1 MTDNPIGTIVLDMRN
16 NNPLA
21 TVAFA
26 FGIISL
32 VGVIFVAL
40 IYVFLGIGMYS
51 AGTQEAS
58 ILGTSYITGGVI
70 SLVTLAWGI
79 PMTLKM
85 NKIRKGEDFG
95 GIAFCI
101 CTLLFWNVIS
111 GILLLVDQSKN
122 Y

>member
-1 MTDNPIGTIVLDMRN
+1 MKN
-16 NNPLA
+16 NNTLA

-32 VGVIFVAL
+32 VGVIFAAL
-40 IYVFLGIGMYS
+40 IYVFLGISMYS
-51 AGTQEAS
+51 LDTQEAS
-58 ILGTSYITGGVI
+58 ILGTAYITCGII

-79 PMTLKM
+79 PMTLRM
-85 NKIRKGEDFG
+85 NKIRKGEGVG

-101 CTLLFWNVIS
+101 CTLLFWNMIS

>member
-1 MTDNPIGTIVLDMRN
+1 MKN
-16 NNPLA
+16 NNTLA

-26 FGIISL
+26 FGIIQI
-32 VGVIFVAL
+32 VGAIFVAL
-40 IYVFLGIGMYS
+40 VYVVLGIWMYS
-51 AGTQEAS
+51 IGTPDAS
-58 ILGTSYITGGVI
+58 ILGTTYITGGII

-85 NKIRKGEDFG
+85 NKIRKGEDVCG
-95 GIAFCI
+95 TAFCV
-101 CTLLFWNVIS
+101 CTLLFWNLIS

>member
-1 MTDNPIGTIVLDMRN
+1 MKNDNT
-16 NNPLA
+16 LA

-26 FGIISL
+26 FGIIQI
-32 VGVIFVAL
+32 VGAIFVAL
-40 IYVFLGIGMYS
+40 VYVVLGIWMYS
-51 AGTQEAS
+51 IGTPDAS
-58 ILGTSYITGGVI
+58 ILGTTYTTGGII

-85 NKIRKGEDFG
+85 NKIRKGEAVG
-95 GIAFCI
+95 GIAFCV
-101 CTLLFWNVIS
+101 CTLLFWNLIS